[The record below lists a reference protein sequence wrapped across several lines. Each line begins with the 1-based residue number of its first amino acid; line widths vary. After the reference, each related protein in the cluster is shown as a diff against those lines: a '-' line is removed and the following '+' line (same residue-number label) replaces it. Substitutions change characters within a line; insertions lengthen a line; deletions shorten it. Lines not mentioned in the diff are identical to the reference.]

1 MTDDEFLTAFEELRL
16 PRILW
21 THEAHVRMAWLY
33 LRQRPLDEVIPIVRR
48 GIQRYNASL
57 GNAEG
62 YHETIT
68 VASLVLID
76 HRLGSQAGKGSFADF
91 REVNPDLFDRNLSAL
106 LVYYSREILFSNQ
119 ARQAFVEPDLFPLPG
134 QGVRIGG

>member
-16 PRILW
+16 PRNLW

-33 LRQRPLDEVIPIVRR
+33 LRDRPLDEVIPIVRG

-57 GNAEG
+57 GNSEG

-76 HRLGSQAGKGSFADF
+76 HRFGREAGKGSFADF
-91 REVNPDLFDRNLSAL
+91 REVNPDLLDRTLSAL
-106 LVYYSREILFSNQ
+106 LGHYSREVLFSNQ
-119 ARQAFVEPDLFPLPG
+119 ARRAFVEPDLIPLPG
-134 QGVRIGG
+134 QAVGMGG